1 MTTVGAFQ
9 GTIEIA
15 VLVRHFAIIEG
26 VGDLLGSLIRPRR
39 G

>member
-1 MTTVGAFQ
+1 MTSVGALQ
-9 GTIEIA
+9 GTGEFA
-15 VLVRHFAIIEG
+15 ALVRPFAIIAW